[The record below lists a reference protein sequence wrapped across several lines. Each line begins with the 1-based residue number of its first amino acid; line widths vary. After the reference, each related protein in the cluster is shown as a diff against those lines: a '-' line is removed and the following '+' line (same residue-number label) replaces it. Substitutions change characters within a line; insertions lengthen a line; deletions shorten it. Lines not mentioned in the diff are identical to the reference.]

1 MRFLNLVTADFLKQK
16 RGLIWLFLLVIPLG
30 TTSAMFLDMYIRYDD
45 YLYFRAQEKGVS
57 SWEMLLAENHGVLNW
72 GLFLPVFVAVISA
85 IIHYTET
92 KQGAWKSLLSLP
104 VSRTSAF
111 LSKFSVIVFFSWLL
125 ITLNSL
131 GLFLVGKVIGFPEP
145 FEADLYME
153 YVLYQFAG
161 ILGSAAIHN
170 WVSTLLKNQI
180 NAILIGFLGMVISMI
195 LLFQAPDL
203 KEFSPYLYP
212 YFAYSLEGNEL
223 AAAIVGG
230 VLSCAVF
237 LLIGIFEFNRRDI
250 L

>member
-92 KQGAWKSLLSLP
+92 K
-104 VSRTSAF
+104 R
-111 LSKFSVIVFFSWLL
+111 WLL